1 MPGGYSTA
9 VDETGIGDAARF
21 SAQASARDVEEA
33 LGRERRD
40 IRDLAALLSP
50 VAGAEYLEAIAGAS
64 RELTR
69 QRFGKTIHL
78 FAPLYVSNACVS
90 TCTYCGF
97 SKPNEIAR
105 TTLAPAEVQTE
116 AGYLLDEGFR
126 HILLVSGEHARVVS
140 PDYLCEVIGA
150 LAPSV
155 PQISLEVQTWDVPDY
170 ARLASS
176 GADGIVVYQE
186 TYDRQRYSEVHLR
199 GRKRDYNGRLDALD
213 RAADAGARRLG
224 AGALLG
230 LLPDWRA
237 EVISLA
243 EHALWLTNKH
253 WRCEIS
259 VALPRLRPCIG
270 GEADVTPV
278 SDRDYLLAICALRL
292 LLPDAAIALTTRE
305 PAKLRDGLMQVGITH
320 MSAGS
325 HTEPGGYTLGHL
337 GADPQFDVDDRRP
350 ASEVAAAISGTGYD
364 PVWKDWA
371 RV

>member
-1 MPGGYSTA
+1 MPGGYSAAIDESA
-9 VDETGIGDAARF
+9 VKDAAHL
-21 SAQASARDVEEA
+21 SAHASARDVETA
-33 LGRERRD
+33 LGRDSRD
-40 IRDLAALLSP
+40 IWDLAALLSP
-50 VAGAEYLEAIAGAS
+50 VAGAEYLESIAERS

-97 SKPNEIAR
+97 SKSNEIAR
-105 TTLAPAEVQTE
+105 TTLEPDEVRVE
-116 AGYLLDEGFR
+116 AGYLLDQGFR
-126 HILLVSGEHARVVS
+126 HILLVSGEHARIVS
-140 PDYLCEVIGA
+140 PDYLCEVIDA

-155 PQISLEVQTWDVPDY
+155 PQISLEVQTWSATEYERFV
-170 ARLASS
+170 AA

-199 GRKRDYNGRLDALD
+199 GRKRDYDARLDALD
-213 RAADAGARRLG
+213 HAASAGARRLG

-237 EVISLA
+237 DVISLA
-243 EHALWLTNKH
+243 EHALWLTRKH

-270 GEADVTPV
+270 SEAEVSPV
-278 SDRDYLLAICALRL
+278 GDRDYLQAICALRL
-292 LLPDAAIALTTRE
+292 LLPDAAIVLTTRE
-305 PAKLRDGLMQVGITH
+305 PARLRDGLMQVGVTH

-350 ASEVAAAISGTGYD
+350 VSEVANAIAENGYD